1 MGPPVEAARS
11 SMAPHRKRPGTLSND
26 TYQKTVQVM
35 VGDVPVG
42 GGAPISVQSMATTPT
57 TDVRRTVDEIKRM
70 EDAGVDIARVSV
82 PDIESVRA
90 CEKIVREIRVP
101 LVADIHFNYRMAV
114 EVAGTGVAKLRI
126 NPGNIGNADRVAAV
140 VEKATE
146 HKLPIR
152 IGVNGGSLEKDLLQK
167 YGFPTPAAMVE
178 SALRHIAVL
187 EEHDF
192 HDIIVSLKASHVPL
206 ALAAYRLFAQK
217 SRYPRHIG
225 ITESGPGLSGTVIS
239 SVGLGI
245 LLHEGIGDTMRVSL
259 AADVADE
266 VKVAKKILQALE
278 IQSNAPRIIACPTCA
293 RNRIDLFAIAEEVER
308 RTADLRVPIN
318 IAVMGCAV
326 NGPGEAAGADI
337 GIAAGDGEGLIY
349 IDGKIDRK
357 VKEDAMVEELEKE
370 IRARWGN
377 ADDAAPESTR
387 GKVGRW
393 VGNDAGSK

>member
-1 MGPPVEAARS
+1 
-11 SMAPHRKRPGTLSND
+11 
-26 TYQKTVQVM
+26 M

-90 CEKIVREIRVP
+90 CERIVREINVP

-126 NPGNIGNADRVAAV
+126 NPGNIGSPDRVAAV
-140 VEKATE
+140 VEKAKE
-146 HKLPIR
+146 HNLPIR
-152 IGVNGGSLEKDLLQK
+152 IGVNGGSLEKDLLHK
-167 YGFPTPAAMVE
+167 YGFPTPEAMVE
-178 SALRHIAVL
+178 SAFRHIAVL

-192 HDIIVSLKASHVPL
+192 RDIIVSLKASHVPL
-206 ALAAYRLFAQK
+206 ALAAYRLFAKK
-217 SRYPRHIG
+217 SHYPRHIG
-225 ITESGPGLSGTVIS
+225 ITESGPGLSGAVFS

-259 AADVADE
+259 AADVVDE

-293 RNRIDLFAIAEEVER
+293 RNRIDLIAIAEEVER
-308 RTADLRVPIN
+308 RTSDLRVPIN

-357 VKEDAMVEELEKE
+357 VPEEAMVDELEKE
-370 IRARWGN
+370 IRARWG
-377 ADDAAPESTR
+377 
-387 GKVGRW
+387 
-393 VGNDAGSK
+393 GNDAAEAASQTHGTVGQWVRDEQE

>member
-1 MGPPVEAARS
+1 VKERGRQHGGPFRNGTQGKQPAIVS
-11 SMAPHRKRPGTLSND
+11 SNTQRKTR
-26 TYQKTVQVM
+26 QVM
-35 VGDVPVG
+35 VGGVAVG

-126 NPGNIGNADRVAAV
+126 NPGNIGNKERVAAV
-140 VEKATE
+140 VEKAKE
-146 HKLPIR
+146 YKLPIR

-167 YGFPTPAAMVE
+167 YGFPTPEAMVE
-178 SALRHIAVL
+178 SAFRHIAVL

-206 ALAAYRLFAQK
+206 ALAAYRRFAKK
-217 SRYPRHIG
+217 SDYPLHIG
-225 ITESGPGLSGTVIS
+225 ITESGPGLSGAVIS

-259 AADVADE
+259 AADVVDE
-266 VKVAKKILQALE
+266 VKVARRILQALE

-349 IDGKIDRK
+349 IDGKVSRK
-357 VKEDAMVEELEKE
+357 VKEEAMVDELEKE

-377 ADDAAPESTR
+377 PDAAPSRTD
-387 GKVGRW
+387 GAVGRW
-393 VGNDAGSK
+393 VEHASE

>member
-1 MGPPVEAARS
+1 MGPSGKQR
-11 SMAPHRKRPGTLSND
+11 D
-26 TYQKTVQVM
+26 TMSDNPYKKTVQVM
-35 VGDVPVG
+35 VGAVPVG
-42 GGAPISVQSMATTPT
+42 GGAPVSVQSMATTPT

-82 PDIESVRA
+82 PDMDSVRA
-90 CEKIVREIRVP
+90 CEKIVREIGVP

-126 NPGNIGNADRVAAV
+126 NPGNIGSTDRVAAV
-140 VEKATE
+140 VEKAKE
-146 HKLPIR
+146 HNLPIR
-152 IGVNGGSLEKDLLQK
+152 IGVNGGSLEKDLLVK
-167 YGFPTPAAMVE
+167 YGFPTPEAMVE
-178 SALRHIAVL
+178 SAFRHIAVL
-187 EEHDF
+187 EQHDF

-206 ALAAYRLFAQK
+206 ALAAYRLFAK
-217 SRYPRHIG
+217 RSHYPRHIG
-225 ITESGPGLSGTVIS
+225 ITESGPGLSGAVFS

-259 AADVADE
+259 AADVVDE
-266 VKVAKKILQALE
+266 VRVAKKILQALE

-293 RNRIDLFAIAEEVER
+293 RNRIDLVAIAEEVER
-308 RTADLRVPIN
+308 RTSDLRVPIN

-370 IRARWGN
+370 IRARWGSTDT
-377 ADDAAPESTR
+377 AQEASETAAR
-387 GKVGRW
+387 RVGRW
-393 VGNDAGSK
+393 VRDETASS

>member
-1 MGPPVEAARS
+1 
-11 SMAPHRKRPGTLSND
+11 LSNAE
-26 TYQKTVQVM
+26 YQKTLQVM
-35 VGDVPVG
+35 VGNVPVG
-42 GGAPISVQSMATTPT
+42 GGAPISIQSMATTPT
-57 TDVRRTVDEIKRM
+57 TDVDRTVDEIKRM

-90 CEKIVREIRVP
+90 CEKIVRCINVP

-126 NPGNIGNADRVAAV
+126 NPGNIGNKDRVAAV
-140 VEKATE
+140 VEKAKE
-146 HKLPIR
+146 YKLPIR

-167 YGFPTPAAMVE
+167 YGFPTPEAMVE
-178 SALRHIAVL
+178 SAFRHIAVL

-206 ALAAYRLFAQK
+206 ALAAYRRFARM
-217 SRYPRHIG
+217 SSYPRHIG
-225 ITESGPGLSGTVIS
+225 ITESGPGLSGAVIS

-259 AADVADE
+259 AADVVDE

-308 RTADLRVPIN
+308 RTSDLRVPIN

-357 VKEDAMVEELEKE
+357 VSEEDMVTELEKE
-370 IRARWGN
+370 IRARWG
-377 ADDAAPESTR
+377 DAATSQPAPPHAGSA
-387 GKVGRW
+387 VGRW
-393 VGNDAGSK
+393 VNDSSTD

>member
-1 MGPPVEAARS
+1 MSHNNEYEPTR
-11 SMAPHRKRPGTLSND
+11 
-26 TYQKTVQVM
+26 QVM
-35 VGDVPVG
+35 VGAVPVG
-42 GGAPISVQSMATTPT
+42 GGAPISIQSMATTPT

-90 CEKIVREIRVP
+90 CEKIVREINVP
-101 LVADIHFNYRMAV
+101 LVADIHFNYRMAL
-114 EVAGTGVAKLRI
+114 EVTGTGIAKLRI
-126 NPGNIGNADRVAAV
+126 NPGNIGNKDRVAAV
-140 VEKATE
+140 VEKA
-146 HKLPIR
+146 KQYNLPIR
-152 IGVNGGSLEKDLLQK
+152 IGVNGGSLEKDLLLK
-167 YGFPTPAAMVE
+167 YGFPTPEAMVE
-178 SALRHIAVL
+178 SAFRHIAVL

-192 HDIIVSLKASHVPL
+192 HEIIVSLKASHVPL
-206 ALAAYRLFAQK
+206 ALAAYRQFSRK
-217 SRYPRHIG
+217 STYPRHIG
-225 ITESGPGLSGTVIS
+225 ITESGPGLSGAVFS

-259 AADVADE
+259 ADDVVKE
-266 VKVAKKILQALE
+266 VKVAQKILQALH
-278 IQSNAPRIIACPTCA
+278 IQSNTPRIIACPTCA
-293 RNRIDLFAIAEEVER
+293 RNRIDLVTIAEEVER

-357 VKEDAMVEELEKE
+357 VKEETMVDELEKE

-377 ADDAAPESTR
+377 GADATLAKTHTDGAVGKWVSKETKQEETR
-387 GKVGRW
+387 
-393 VGNDAGSK
+393 

>member
-1 MGPPVEAARS
+1 
-11 SMAPHRKRPGTLSND
+11 LSNNK
-26 TYQKTVQVM
+26 YQKTVQVM

-70 EDAGVDIARVSV
+70 QDAGVDIARVSV
-82 PDIESVRA
+82 PDMESVRA
-90 CEKIVREIRVP
+90 CEKIVRGINVP

-126 NPGNIGNADRVAAV
+126 NPGNIGSPDRVAAV
-140 VEKATE
+140 VEKAQE
-146 HKLPIR
+146 HDLPIR

-167 YGFPTPAAMVE
+167 YGFPTPEAMVE
-178 SALRHIAVL
+178 SAFRHIAVL
-187 EEHDF
+187 EAHDF
-192 HDIIVSLKASHVPL
+192 RDIIVSLKASHVPL
-206 ALAAYRLFAQK
+206 ALAAYRLFAKK
-217 SRYPRHIG
+217 SHYPRHIG
-225 ITESGPGLSGTVIS
+225 ITESGPGLSGAVFS

-259 AADVADE
+259 AADVVDE
-266 VKVAKKILQALE
+266 VKVARKILQALE

-293 RNRIDLFAIAEEVER
+293 RNRIDLVAIAEEVER
-308 RTADLRVPIN
+308 RTNDLRVPIN

-357 VKEDAMVEELEKE
+357 VREDAMVDELERE
-370 IRARWGN
+370 IRARWG
-377 ADDAAPESTR
+377 DPDAASAATEHS
-387 GKVGRW
+387 GKVGQW
-393 VGNDAGSK
+393 VREEQE